1 MKSILIL
8 FSQILLFGAMTTACL
23 AQGTGFTYQGQLV
36 NNGTPANGSYD
47 LEFTLYATNV
57 TGSSIAGPVIESATP
72 VTNGLFT
79 VTIDFGPAF
88 TGTNYW
94 LEIGVRTNG
103 ATPFNTL
110 APRQAVSPTPYAI
123 YASNAGSA
131 STATTASAVAAA
143 NLTGSLSYSQLPQT
157 VVTNGGNATLSGVF
171 SGNGSGLTNL
181 NYANLTGTPAIPG
194 TNGLV
199 TAAITNGLATI
210 PFVNVTAAPLASTN
224 FVTSQGY
231 VTSSITN
238 GVAASVAAETTRAT
252 GAESALSTSVAA
264 ETSRATTAESGL
276 SNGLSSVTSLMLT
289 NGAMGLTLGGTFNG
303 TANLTNGILSGV
315 VITNSIL
322 AGDGSALTNLNY
334 ANLTGTPAIPGTNG
348 FVTAAITNGL
358 ATVTFVNITTAP
370 LASTNFVTSQG
381 YVTSNITN
389 GVAASIA
396 AETTRATT
404 AESGLAASVIAE
416 TTRATGA
423 ESALSS
429 SVATETSRATAAETG
444 LSNGLS
450 SVTSLMLTNGATGIT
465 LGGSFNGT
473 ANLTNGILT
482 GVVITNSILAG
493 DGSALTN
500 LQSPVTQLYV
510 WPGPTNAFG
519 VTNFS
524 YWTYGATNNVA
535 ITNIVGGVSGAVN
548 FGTLEIS
555 NAATYTLT
563 STFTG
568 AGMAHGLVTSNPVVI
583 PAGKEAIWEFWI
595 VGTGKTNFMNTP

>member
-1 MKSILIL
+1 MKSIPTL
-8 FSQILLFGAMTTACL
+8 FLRILLFGAMTTACL

-47 LEFTLYATNV
+47 LEFTLYATNM

-79 VTIDFGPAF
+79 VTIDFGAAF

-110 APRQAVSPTPYAI
+110 APRQAVTPTPYAI

-157 VVTNGGNATLSGVF
+157 VVTNGGSAMLSGVF
-171 SGNGSGLTNL
+171 SGNGSG
-181 NYANLTGTPAIPG
+181 
-194 TNGLV
+194 
-199 TAAITNGLATI
+199 
-210 PFVNVTAAPLASTN
+210 
-224 FVTSQGY
+224 
-231 VTSSITN
+231 
-238 GVAASVAAETTRAT
+238 
-252 GAESALSTSVAA
+252 
-264 ETSRATTAESGL
+264 
-276 SNGLSSVTSLMLT
+276 
-289 NGAMGLTLGGTFNG
+289 
-303 TANLTNGILSGV
+303 
-315 VITNSIL
+315 
-322 AGDGSALTNLNY
+322 LTNLNY

-358 ATVTFVNITTAP
+358 ATITFVNVTAAA

-381 YVTSNITN
+381 YVTSAITN
-389 GVAASIA
+389 GVVTSIA
-396 AETTRATT
+396 AETA
-404 AESGLAASVIAE
+404 
-416 TTRATGA
+416 
-423 ESALSS
+423 
-429 SVATETSRATAAETG
+429 RATAAETG

-450 SVTSLMLTNGATGIT
+450 KVNSVILTNGSAGLTLGGTFNGTANLTNGTLTGVVITNSIFAGDGSGLTNLNYANLTGTPAIPGTNGFVTAAITNGLATITYVNVTAATLASTNFVTSQGYVTSSITNGVGASIAAETARATTAESGLAGSVGAETARATGAESALSTSVATETSRATEAEMGLSNGLNSVTSLMLTNGATGLT
-465 LGGSFNGT
+465 LGGTFNGT

-500 LQSPVTQLYV
+500 LQNPVTQLYV
-510 WPGPTNAFG
+510 WPGPINAFG

-524 YWTYGATNNVA
+524 YWTYVATNNIS
-535 ITNIVGGVSGAVN
+535 ITNIVGGVPGQVN

-568 AGMAHGLVTSNPVVI
+568 TGMAHGLVTSNPIVI
-583 PAGKEAIWEFWI
+583 AAGKEAIWEFWM